1 VRIDGELQSY
11 HKVNYMLRGVVVP
24 AGKHEIVFAFKPT
37 VIRNGTFLM
46 ASGWVL
52 LLIMIGTLISQKK
65 ENNLG

>member
-1 VRIDGELQSY
+1 
-11 HKVNYMLRGVVVP
+11 MLRGIVIP
-24 AGKHEIVFAFKPT
+24 KGKHEIVFAFKPT

>member
-1 VRIDGELQSY
+1 
-11 HKVNYMLRGVVVP
+11 
-24 AGKHEIVFAFKPT
+24 
-37 VIRNGTFLM
+37 M